1 MKSSIYISRKVVNG
15 EDIREWARN
24 QGFATCIPDGEMHVT
39 VAFDHKKR
47 DWRELPLEQAD
58 HSISVVDPDERAV
71 SLFKNGAIVLEIY
84 SATLTARW
92 AELHQSALHWKYP
105 DYRPHI
111 TITYNLPEGMD
122 LSRITPFD
130 GIIELGPEVA
140 TEVVWNQRHHLKEN
154 DLF

>member
-1 MKSSIYISRKVVNG
+1 MSTN
-15 EDIREWARN
+15 
-24 QGFATCIPDGEMHVT
+24 
-39 VAFDHKKR
+39 
-47 DWRELPLEQAD
+47 
-58 HSISVVDPDERAV
+58 V

-84 SATLTARW
+84 SGPLTARW

-122 LSRITPFD
+122 LSKIVPFD
-130 GIIELGPEVA
+130 GVIHLGPEVT
-140 TEVVWNQRHHLKEN
+140 TEVVWNQRNHLKEE